1 MALQISLQV
10 RHSLPSK
17 STLQCKSSSLKTN
30 SKLRIRNLKTS
41 KLKMAMKM
49 DKKIEVAEGA
59 VEVEIVAEVVEEE
72 AEAAAKIEF
81 RTMIRISK
89 KNRRVLLKATWIAPN
104 LDKVID
110 VIKVEV
116 VAEVEVEAV
125 AKIRI
130 KNKIRKKM
138 QRLKKIPRLKKIFL
152 SRDKEVAEIEA
163 EAEVAAEVEVEE
175 AITSR
180 TKMSHKLYLRNLK
193 IRKKATTS

>member
-49 DKKIEVAEGA
+49 DNKIEVAEGA

-89 KNRRVLLKATWIAPN
+89 KNRRVLLKTTWIAPN

-110 VIKVEV
+110 VIEVEV
-116 VAEVEVEAV
+116 VVEVEAV

-130 KNKIRKKM
+130 KNKIRQKM